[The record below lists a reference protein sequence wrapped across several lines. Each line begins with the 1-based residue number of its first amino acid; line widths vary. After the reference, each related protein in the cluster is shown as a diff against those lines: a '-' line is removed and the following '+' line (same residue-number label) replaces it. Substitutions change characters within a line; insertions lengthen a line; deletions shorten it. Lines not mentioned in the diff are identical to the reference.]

1 MFVTKSYKIS
11 DPIHSLHLPIHFPT
25 VVTATSPL
33 HHRRR
38 QTKSKIP
45 TVTPS
50 MEAHEPESFHW
61 RYIDFDD
68 RDFQIRGRT
77 FLFAAVLFAIL
88 LLITFLFL
96 YTRCRYRHLHHAAA
110 HTSLSPHAPPSR
122 PRGLDPSTIKSFPIV
137 LHTSSSD
144 TKSVDESEC
153 CICLGVFG
161 DGEKVKVLPN
171 CRHCFHSECVDKWLS
186 SQPSCPLCRSSL
198 RVDSPV

>member
-1 MFVTKSYKIS
+1 
-11 DPIHSLHLPIHFPT
+11 
-25 VVTATSPL
+25 
-33 HHRRR
+33 
-38 QTKSKIP
+38 
-45 TVTPS
+45 

-68 RDFQIRGRT
+68 HDFQIRGRT

-96 YTRCRYRHLHHAAA
+96 YTRCRYRHLHHAAP
-110 HTSLSPHAPPSR
+110 HTSSSTHAPPSR

-144 TKSVDESEC
+144 TKSVAESEC

-161 DGEKVKVLPN
+161 VGEKVKVLPN